1 MTYQKQDSDLI
12 AERNRKARSLRLNKK
27 LVERNE
33 LAVDAVQT
41 IKIKI
46 WTGG

>member
-1 MTYQKQDSDLI
+1 MTYQKQDSDLV
-12 AERNRKARSLRLNKK
+12 AERNREARSLRVNKK
-27 LVERNE
+27 LVEQNE